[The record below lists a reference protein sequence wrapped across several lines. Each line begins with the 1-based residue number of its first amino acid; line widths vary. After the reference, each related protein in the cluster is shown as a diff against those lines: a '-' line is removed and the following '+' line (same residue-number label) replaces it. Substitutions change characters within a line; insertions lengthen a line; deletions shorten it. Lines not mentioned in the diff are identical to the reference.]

1 MEIATSW
8 DAAAQWLQVL
18 GLGLIL
24 TFATVV
30 FVRGVTLKI
39 RGKHHTVRFGV
50 ELLLVFTVLFLF
62 SHHAL
67 RMAGAGQ
74 FIDPLEK
81 TVAFLWWISLAF
93 TINASLNRFVWT
105 GVLAEN
111 GVRRVPKLLTDGAA
125 LLIYGCALMVV
136 MHYVYDKSITTILAT
151 SGAAAFI
158 VGLSAQSTLREV
170 FAGLSLNLSQ
180 SLRIG
185 DFVEIDDIYGE
196 VHEINWRSV
205 SLLNPHTG
213 SLYIF
218 PNSAV
223 ADKVILNFSEP
234 TELFKYWLKFYVEYA
249 ASPDLVIRTIAEEL
263 ENSKY
268 IRRDPKPDFN
278 ILGFTDLGM
287 EYRVRFYFDGDD
299 PWWDAQNEMCMAIW
313 SSLRRKGIR
322 LSIDRHKLLSGDE
335 QQANPWSPDN
345 LTRPDE
351 HLPQVMARDSF
362 LGQFNPSQLEE
373 LALSAHL
380 LDFTPPDC
388 VYRAGD
394 PRNGV
399 YFITEGQFSVHQA
412 QKDGSEAQIGVYQN
426 SACIGLEC
434 LGKDGNRDHT
444 STVRAERYS
453 IAYKLDIS
461 LLKEMVS
468 ASESVRTVINT
479 ELEKQ
484 NEQQQQYLQLH
495 AESRAKAKRLEHHAA
510 INLHV
515 REHVED
521 IFSKPVLHRFLH
533 VLSPR
538 TVERDLLE
546 AIMAACALVASARG
560 EVDDAERDFLR
571 EKFGTIGLFKHV
583 EVDEGLKLLEKDVH
597 NIRSDEE
604 RGTHTALAKIRAIS
618 GEPRLAHIVLGV
630 SHGMT
635 GLHGELLDSEKQQIE
650 KIAEI
655 LKLPP
660 EIEDLAGVIR
670 H

>member
-1 MEIATSW
+1 METATLLGE
-8 DAAAQWLQVL
+8 ATQWLQVL

-67 RMAGAGQ
+67 RIAGAGQ
-74 FIDPLEK
+74 FIKPLEE

-111 GVRRVPKLLTDGAA
+111 GVRKVPKLLTDGVA
-125 LLIYGCALMVV
+125 LLLYGCAVMVV

-170 FAGLSLNLSQ
+170 FAGLSLNMTR

-185 DFVEIDDIYGE
+185 DFVEIDNIYGE
-196 VHEINWRSV
+196 VHEITWRSV

-335 QQANPWSPDN
+335 QQVNPWNPDN
-345 LTRPDE
+345 MTRPDE
-351 HLPQVMARDSF
+351 RLPQVMVRDSF
-362 LGQFNPSQLEE
+362 LGQLAPAQLEE
-373 LALSAHL
+373 LALSARL

-388 VYRAGD
+388 IYREGD
-394 PRNGV
+394 SRDSV

-412 QKDGSEAQIGVYQN
+412 QKDGSEAQVGTHQSGECV
-426 SACIGLEC
+426 GLEC
-434 LGKDGNRDHT
+434 LAEDGNGSHT

-453 IAYKLDIS
+453 IVYKLNLS
-461 LLKEMVS
+461 LLKDMVS
-468 ASESVRTVINT
+468 ASGSVQVVLNKV
-479 ELEKQ
+479 LEKR
-484 NEQQQQYLQLH
+484 NEQQQQYLRLH
-495 AESRAKAKRLEHHAA
+495 AESQEKTDRLEHHAA

-521 IFSKPVLHRFLH
+521 IFSKPLLHRFLH
-533 VLSPR
+533 ALSPR

-546 AIMAACALVASARG
+546 AIMAACALLASARG

-583 EVDEGLKLLEKDVH
+583 EVDEGLKLFEKDVQ

-618 GEPRLAHIVLGV
+618 EEPRLARIVMGI

-635 GLHGELLDSEKQQIE
+635 DLHGELLDSEKSQIE
-650 KIAEI
+650 QIAGI
-655 LKLPP
+655 LKLPSD
-660 EIEDLAGVIR
+660 IEGLAGVIKN
-670 H
+670 

>member
-1 MEIATSW
+1 
-8 DAAAQWLQVL
+8 
-18 GLGLIL
+18 
-24 TFATVV
+24 
-30 FVRGVTLKI
+30 
-39 RGKHHTVRFGV
+39 
-50 ELLLVFTVLFLF
+50 
-62 SHHAL
+62 
-67 RMAGAGQ
+67 MAGVSQ
-74 FIDPLEK
+74 FIEPLEK

-111 GVRRVPKLLTDGAA
+111 GVRKVPKLLTDGAA
-125 LLIYGCALMVV
+125 LLLYGCAVMVV

-170 FAGLSLNLSQ
+170 FAGLSLNMTR

-185 DFVEIDDIYGE
+185 DFVEIDNIYGE
-196 VHEINWRSV
+196 VHEITWRSV

-234 TELFKYWLKFYVEYA
+234 TELFKYWIKFHVEYG

-335 QQANPWSPDN
+335 QKANPWNFSN
-345 LTRPDE
+345 LTMPNK
-351 HLPQVMARDSF
+351 HLPEAMLEDSF
-362 LGQFNPSQLEE
+362 LGQFTSSQLEE
-373 LALSAHL
+373 LASSARL

-388 VYRAGD
+388 IFRAGD
-394 PRNGV
+394 LRNGV
-399 YFITEGQFSVHQA
+399 YFITEGQFSVHQV
-412 QKDGSEAQIGVYQN
+412 QKDGSEAQIGIYQN
-426 SACIGLEC
+426 GECIGLEC
-434 LGKDGNRDHT
+434 LTEDGSADHT

-453 IAYKLDIS
+453 IVYKLNLS
-461 LLKEMVS
+461 LLKEMLS
-468 ASESVRTVINT
+468 ASGSIQVVLNKV
-479 ELEKQ
+479 LEKR

-495 AESRAKAKRLEHHAA
+495 AASREKAKRLEHHAA

-533 VLSPR
+533 ALSPR
-538 TVERDLLE
+538 TIERDLLE
-546 AIMAACALVASARG
+546 AIMAACALIASARG

-571 EKFGTIGLFKHV
+571 ERFGTIGLFKHV
-583 EVDEGLKLLEKDVH
+583 EADEGLKLFEHDVQ

-618 GEPRLAHIVLGV
+618 EEPRLARIVMGI

-635 GLHGELLDSEKQQIE
+635 DLHGELLDSEKSQIE
-650 KIAEI
+650 QIAGI
-655 LKLPP
+655 LKLPS

>member
-1 MEIATSW
+1 MEIAT
-8 DAAAQWLQVL
+8 QWLQVL

-24 TFATVV
+24 SFATVV
-30 FVRGVTLKI
+30 FVRGVALTI

-50 ELLLVFTVLFLF
+50 ELLLVFTVLYLF

-67 RMAGAGQ
+67 RMAEAQQ
-74 FIDPLEK
+74 FIEPLEESL
-81 TVAFLWWISLAF
+81 AFLWWISLAF

-111 GVRRVPKLLTDGAA
+111 GVRKVPKLLTDGAA
-125 LLIYGCALMVV
+125 LLLYGCAVMVV

-170 FAGLSLNLSQ
+170 FAGLSLNMTQ

-223 ADKVILNFSEP
+223 ADRIILNFSEP
-234 TELFKYWLKFYVEYA
+234 TGLFKYWIKFQVEYG

-335 QQANPWSPDN
+335 QQANPWNFSN
-345 LTRPDE
+345 NTRPDK
-351 HLPQVMARDSF
+351 HLAQAMLGDSF
-362 LGQFNPSQLEE
+362 LGQFTQSQLEE
-373 LALSAHL
+373 LASSARL

-388 VYRAGD
+388 IYRAGD
-394 PRNGV
+394 PGNDV
-399 YFITEGQFSVHQA
+399 YFVTEGQFSVLQV
-412 QKDGSEAQIGVYQN
+412 QKDGSEAQIGVYHKDE
-426 SACIGLEC
+426 CIGLEC
-434 LGKDGNRDHT
+434 LGDDGSGNHS
-444 STVRAERYS
+444 STVRAEVYS
-453 IAYKLDIS
+453 IVYKLN
-461 LLKEMVS
+461 LAVLQEMVS
-468 ASESVRTVINT
+468 ASASVRLVLDKV
-479 ELEKQ
+479 LEKRT
-484 NEQQQQYLQLH
+484 EQQQQYLQIH
-495 AESRAKAKRLEHHAA
+495 AESRDKTERLKHHAA

-521 IFSKPVLHRFLH
+521 IFSKPLLHRFFH

-546 AIMAACALVASARG
+546 AIMAACALLACARG
-560 EVDDAERDFLR
+560 EVDDAERDYLR
-571 EKFGTIGLFKHV
+571 RKFGTIGLFKHV
-583 EVDEGLKLLEKDVH
+583 EVDEGLKLFEHDAQS
-597 NIRSDEE
+597 IRSDEE
-604 RGTHTALAKIRAIS
+604 RGIHTALAKIRAIS
-618 GEPRLAHIVLGV
+618 KEPRLAHIVMGI

-635 GLHGELLDSEKQQIE
+635 GLHGELLDSEKQRIEQI
-650 KIAEI
+650 ADI
-655 LKLPP
+655 LGLPS
-660 EIEDLAGVIR
+660 EIEELAGIIR
-670 H
+670 D

>member
-1 MEIATSW
+1 VETATPW
-8 DAAAQWLQVL
+8 QEATQWLQVL
-18 GLGLIL
+18 GLALIL
-24 TFATVV
+24 IFATVV
-30 FVRGVTLKI
+30 FVRGVTLAI
-39 RGKHHTVRFGV
+39 RGRHHTVRFGV

-67 RMAGAGQ
+67 RMAGVGQ
-74 FIDPLEK
+74 FIEPLEK
-81 TVAFLWWISLAF
+81 ALAFLWWISLAF

-105 GVLAEN
+105 GVLSEN

-125 LLIYGCALMVV
+125 LLLYGCAVMVV

-170 FAGLSLNLSQ
+170 FSGLSLNMTR

-223 ADKVILNFSEP
+223 ADKTILNFSEP
-234 TELFKYWLKFYVEYA
+234 TELFKYWIKFHVEYG
-249 ASPDLVIRTIAEEL
+249 ASPDLVIQTIAEEL

-335 QQANPWSPDN
+335 QQANPWNFDN
-345 LTRPDE
+345 LIKPDE
-351 HLPQVMARDSF
+351 HLPENLVRDSF
-362 LGQFNPSQLEE
+362 LGQLDPPQLQE
-373 LALSAHL
+373 LALSARF

-388 VYRAGD
+388 IFREGD
-394 PRNGV
+394 PREAV
-399 YFITEGQFSVHQA
+399 YFITQGQFSVRQIQDDGNEAEIGIYQA
-412 QKDGSEAQIGVYQN
+412 YE
-426 SACIGLEC
+426 CIGLEC
-434 LGKDGNRDHT
+434 LTEDGNENHT
-444 STVRAERYS
+444 ATVRAERYS
-453 IAYKLDIS
+453 TVYKLDIS

-468 ASESVRTVINT
+468 ASESVQVVLDKL
-479 ELEKQ
+479 LEQ
-484 NEQQQQYLQLH
+484 RNEQQQQYLRLH
-495 AESRAKAKRLEHHAA
+495 ADTRDKAERLKHHAV

-521 IFSKPVLHRFLH
+521 IFSKPLLHRFLH
-533 VLSPR
+533 ALSPR

-546 AIMAACALVASARG
+546 AVMAACALIASARG
-560 EVDDAERDFLR
+560 EVDDAERHFLR
-571 EKFGTIGLFKHV
+571 EKFGAIGLFKHV
-583 EVDEGLKLLEKDVH
+583 EVDEGLKLFEKDVQ

-618 GEPRLAHIVLGV
+618 GEPRLTRIVMGI

-635 GLHGELLDSEKQQIE
+635 DLHGELLDSEKQQVE
-650 KIAEI
+650 AIAGV
-655 LKLPP
+655 LKLPAD
-660 EIEDLAGVIR
+660 IESLAGAIKN
-670 H
+670 